1 MARKRKAK
9 DIEAETEVE
18 TEAGSETDGE
28 GIGHNSKVDLTDD
41 QLQALFFSHKRLYE
55 SALATKKAADAAFKN
70 TCKIAKAELGDDAV
84 DSIKDAILLDT
95 EEGEAKLKSR
105 IERQLRVAR
114 WMAVP
119 LGNQSDLFSD
129 VADRTPAVDR
139 AYAAGKRVGM
149 EGAPNKPP
157 HDPSVPQFDAWMEGW
172 SAGQAAIF
180 NIQRERDAGMFEEDA
195 AGEDGDP
202 PPPIGDQDSTAQVQ
216 H

>member
-1 MARKRKAK
+1 MARRGKAK

-18 TEAGSETDGE
+18 TETEPE
-28 GIGHNSKVDLTDD
+28 NGIGHNAMTDD
-41 QLQALFFSHKRLYE
+41 QLAALFFMHKKSY
-55 SALATKKAADAAFKN
+55 SAALAAKKETDAAFRN
-70 TCKIAKAELGDDAV
+70 CCKLAKSELGEDAV
-84 DSIKDAILLDT
+84 DSIKDAILLET
-95 EEGEAKLKSR
+95 EEGEAKIKAR

-119 LGNQSDLFSD
+119 FGNQSDLFSD

-139 AYAAGKRVGM
+139 AHAAGKRAGM

-195 AGEDGDP
+195 ADEAP
-202 PPPIGDQDSTAQVQ
+202 PPVGDQESTARLQ